1 MNWHVLVIMQSFISH
16 RFLFIGNLGKSLKN
30 WPSHLTTTG
39 FFSTWLGVG
48 EEYFH
53 IFVHPW
59 FVGKCWKE
67 RRRRRRGTVTQPH
80 GEWVLLPPST
90 WGPGSPEPSGNT
102 LMGSGA
108 LRFGPWLMRQALQRL
123 RRGIFC
129 SRECSQIRAGCES
142 AELSSV
148 TGRSS
153 RLLPC
158 CQRLFKY
165 LCFWQQFSFTTG
177 LRKTRPWASLL
188 SFLKICFSPFF
199 FFFYFFFFNFF
210 FFFSNRQFSLCSSEQ
225 LPTSLLLQDVSL
237 EESPFTLAPI
247 PAPSCVWHLSQ
258 ILLLLK
264 LPGAGL
270 DDPGGSFLIWDTPW
284 LHHFLCSAPWNK
296 HAQATVVEGGNEQV
310 CRVSWRFVAS
320 KNGTLDQGR

>member
-108 LRFGPWLMRQALQRL
+108 LRFGLCGWWD
-123 RRGIFC
+123 RRCRGWGEGFF
-129 SRECSQIRAGCES
+129 APES
-142 AELSSV
+142 VPRSGLDVNQLSSP
-148 TGRSS
+148 RS
-153 RLLPC
+153 LAEVVV
-158 CQRLFKY
+158 
-165 LCFWQQFSFTTG
+165 CFLAVRGCLNTC
-177 LRKTRPWASLL
+177 ASDNN
-188 SFLKICFSPFF
+188 FPSP
-199 FFFYFFFFNFF
+199 
-210 FFFSNRQFSLCSSEQ
+210 L
-225 LPTSLLLQDVSL
+225 
-237 EESPFTLAPI
+237 
-247 PAPSCVWHLSQ
+247 
-258 ILLLLK
+258 
-264 LPGAGL
+264 G
-270 DDPGGSFLIWDTPW
+270 
-284 LHHFLCSAPWNK
+284 
-296 HAQATVVEGGNEQV
+296 
-310 CRVSWRFVAS
+310 
-320 KNGTLDQGR
+320 